1 VTRSKQSPFV
11 NHIGITI
18 EERRAGFSRLTLAVG
33 EQHINSVGVV
43 HGGVSFALMDTAMGA
58 ALVEALKPGEKCA
71 TLDVHISYLRP
82 VTKGVMSCTAQL
94 IHHGNSIAH
103 LESSVHVDGALVARA
118 TGNFAIIKPKAA
130 AT

>member
-11 NHIGITI
+11 NHVGIVI

-33 EQHINSVGVV
+33 PEHINSVGVV
-43 HGGVSFALMDTAMGA
+43 HGGVCFTLADTAMGA
-58 ALVEALKPGEKCA
+58 ALVSALEPGEKCA
-71 TLDVHISYLRP
+71 TLDVHISYLKP
-82 VTKGVMSCTAQL
+82 VVTGLISCTAEL

-118 TGNFAIIKPKAA
+118 SANFAIIKPRA
-130 AT
+130 